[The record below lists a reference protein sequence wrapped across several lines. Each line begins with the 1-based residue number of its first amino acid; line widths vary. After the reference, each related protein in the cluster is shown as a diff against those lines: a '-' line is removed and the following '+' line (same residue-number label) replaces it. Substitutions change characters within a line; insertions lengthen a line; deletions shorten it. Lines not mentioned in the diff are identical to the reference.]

1 MLKLYSWKNIFSEV
15 ISEKRKEEMAI
26 LWQRFRLGQI
36 VIVTLY
42 FFPQLL
48 SAVVFSVF
56 IGTGNTL
63 SLGVAYTVMT
73 LLNMIKEPLRTLP
86 LFIG

>member
-42 FFPQLL
+42 FFPQML
-48 SAVVFSVF
+48 SAVVFSMY
-56 IGTGNTL
+56 IGTGHTL
-63 SLGVAYTVMT
+63 ELSVAYTV
-73 LLNMIKEPLRTLP
+73 
-86 LFIG
+86 